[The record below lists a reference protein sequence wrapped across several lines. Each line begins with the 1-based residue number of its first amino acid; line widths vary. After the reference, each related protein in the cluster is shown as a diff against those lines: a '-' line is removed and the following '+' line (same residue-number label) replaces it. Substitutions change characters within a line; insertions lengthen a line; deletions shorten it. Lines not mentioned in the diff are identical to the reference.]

1 MKKPILSLN
10 NIRRSAKSLNANPD
24 ARESIRPDSIEKR
37 GDKFFVKTKQI
48 KFLNDLQMQIMFRE
62 KPTSTAFLNGIKE
75 QNNKHHSEHFDDDIK
90 QDIDDLCDQ
99 AIKDFEHL
107 PMSELN
113 KIINLLK
120 LGYSLFNSNNQHI
133 YPMVQYGKAHTELD
147 SKRSQLTY
155 DYDACW
161 NHLIE
166 MQKKGVKP
174 HKLNAGLQDKFCM
187 SRETFAPIVAK
198 FRKQYM

>member
-1 MKKPILSLN
+1 MKKPMLSLD
-10 NIRRSAKSLNANPD
+10 NIRRSTKSLNTNPD
-24 ARESIRPDSIEKR
+24 TRESIRPDSIEKR
-37 GDKFFVKTKQI
+37 GDKFFVKTKKI
-48 KFLNDLQMQIMFRE
+48 KFLNDLQMQIMFKE
-62 KPTSTAFLNGIKE
+62 KPTPTAFLNGIKE
-75 QNNKHHSEHFDDDIK
+75 QNNKLHSEHFDDDLK
-90 QDIDDLCDQ
+90 QDIDDLCEQ

-147 SKRSQLTY
+147 SKRSQLAY

-161 NHLIE
+161 NHLIK
-166 MQKKGVKP
+166 MQKDGVKP
-174 HKLNAGLQDKFCM
+174 SKFNAGLQEEFGM
-187 SRETFAPIVAK
+187 SPETWKPIVAK
-198 FRKQYM
+198 FKKTV